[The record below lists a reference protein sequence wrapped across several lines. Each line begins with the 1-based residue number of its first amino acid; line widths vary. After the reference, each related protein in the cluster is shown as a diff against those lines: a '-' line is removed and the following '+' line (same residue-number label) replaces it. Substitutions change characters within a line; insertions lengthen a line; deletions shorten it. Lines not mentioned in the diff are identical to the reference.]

1 VGRALRRPIF
11 WANPLKLVPFT
22 PGVKNEDQTFGHL
35 GRPPVKGEGP
45 RKTIDDTLEFASIAE
60 H

>member
-1 VGRALRRPIF
+1 MKAYRFDRGLE
-11 WANPLKLVPFT
+11 PF
-22 PGVKNEDQTFGHL
+22 GVKNEDQTFGHL